1 MSLEIRLKKDGSI
14 ICTAE
19 VTASFLKRALGLMF
33 RKELEKDR
41 GLLIRFSP
49 LLKSRAAIHS
59 FFMRFPIDLI
69 FFDERLCVVELAT
82 LKPWQFYTPK
92 AVSSGVIEVNAS
104 TISEKNIEV
113 GDELIFREL

>member
-19 VTASFLKRALGLMF
+19 VAASFLKRALGLMF
-33 RKELEKDR
+33 RKELEMDR

-49 LLKSRAAIHS
+49 LLKSRTIHS

-69 FFDERLCVVELAT
+69 FFDERRRVVELAT
-82 LKPWQFYTPK
+82 LEPWQFYTPK
-92 AVSSGVIEVNAS
+92 AVSSGVVEVNAG